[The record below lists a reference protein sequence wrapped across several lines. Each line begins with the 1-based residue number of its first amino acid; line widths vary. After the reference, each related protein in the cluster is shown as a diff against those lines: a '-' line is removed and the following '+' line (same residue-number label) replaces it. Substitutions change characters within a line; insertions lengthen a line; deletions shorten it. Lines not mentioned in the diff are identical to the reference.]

1 MKVEVDVLGST
12 SLILLPVSVDME
24 EEGTK
29 YETGM
34 TASVLKQDPNI
45 KGSKERNLFE

>member
-1 MKVEVDVLGST
+1 MKVEVDFFGST

-29 YETGM
+29 YEPGM
-34 TASVLKQDPNI
+34 TASVLKKDPNI
-45 KGSKERNLFE
+45 KGSTETQFI